1 MLGECFDIAGKVFV
15 LGEYAVLGG
24 LPALVAGITPRFAG
38 SLREASA
45 EDGGH
50 HPESPVGRFLRWAL
64 EHRRIMYSL
73 HFEDPYQSGGFGA
86 PTAQFAIA
94 YAAGAERLGLSCDWR
109 SVWRLYR
116 DLMVDDCVAPS
127 GADLVAQLLG
137 GVTLFD
143 PTSLTCADLWAEF
156 DWTRLLVFAPNAQP
170 DRKVTAHAHLK
181 EFFSADQKTI
191 DRPRLFSRLA
201 TPLKKGL
208 TAIEQ
213 KSVYGLGAAMNW
225 YADALA
231 ENGLEARATFE
242 DRQALG
248 AAPGVCGVKGAGAM
262 QADVVLVLI
271 APGADSTPIIRSALS
286 RSLRLICNGLR
297 RQRGLYVAGNRRGPG
312 PIQYSDS

>member
-1 MLGECFDIAGKVFV
+1 V

-24 LPALVAGITPRFAG
+24 LPALVAGIIPRFAG

-45 EDGGH
+45 EDGGY
-50 HPESPVGRFLRWAL
+50 HPESPVGRFLCWSL
-64 EHRRIMYSL
+64 EHRRVRYSFY
-73 HFEDPYQSGGFGA
+73 FEDPYQSGGFGA
-86 PTAQFAIA
+86 STAQFAIA
-94 YAAGAERLGLSCDWR
+94 YAAGAERLGLRCDWR
-109 SVWRLYR
+109 SVWRFYR
-116 DLMVDDCVAPS
+116 DLMVDDYVAPS

-143 PTSLTCADLWAEF
+143 PASLTCADLWAEF
-156 DWTRLLVFAPNAQP
+156 DWTRLLVFAPDAQP
-170 DRKVTAHAHLK
+170 DRKVATHVHLK
-181 EFFSADQKTI
+181 ALFSAGPKTI

-213 KSVYGLGAAMNW
+213 KSVHGLGAAMNW

-248 AAPGVCGVKGAGAM
+248 ALPGVCGVKGAGAM
-262 QADVVLVLI
+262 QADAVLVLI
-271 APGADSTPIIRSALS
+271 VPGADSTPIIRSALS
-286 RSLRLICNGLR
+286 RGLRLICNGLR
-297 RQRGLYVAGNRRGPG
+297 RQRGIACLR
-312 PIQYSDS
+312 